1 MEEAKAV
8 EKKLSV
14 LLKLIQNKNKI
25 PKVTKK
31 ELVGVVED
39 LHEQCRLLYYV
50 FDDLGTKHGRK
61 AKLGTDSSSRSSS
74 DLDYYSSEEIETS
87 NGSETLSSDY
97 ALLLRKLQETE
108 LRNEDLEKQ
117 VSRLKEETVFLRDQ
131 NMEVAGDIEGKR
143 NEDRDH
149 FKGLMT
155 KSEAA
160 LLRNQKKELE
170 VELKNKTNQ
179 VSETQMRLKRL
190 EEEAEKKAKA
200 EMKIVEEKVA
210 LWNKVQKLEA
220 GVETLRKK
228 RKEYSEEMKSK
239 ITEIDRLKEENQ
251 KLQTRIGEIDEIGDK
266 SKKLDNQVTD
276 QPKLEKEQEDII
288 QRLSMET
295 NDQKKLLKEQKDA
308 NDKLSEDQ
316 KQMRRWSFG
325 GSKLNTN
332 LLERKMEE
340 LAEDFRM
347 KMEDHIRILY
357 RRIHVAEQIHLESKN
372 SYIKTRDNTQVQEN
386 RGNRDNTQVQGNRGN
401 REDFNVSETQ
411 FKKIKEMVEK
421 GLAGPEMAIKKLEES
436 GGLVSRVT
444 RLAKEIDTAK
454 KWVKEKDNKTK
465 HEVETLEAKLECREA
480 QECLLKEKLSKLEA
494 KLAEEGTGK
503 LSLAKAMRKIK
514 KLEIDVKEKEYELLS
529 LGEGKR
535 EAIRQLCV
543 LNDYNRCRYD
553 DLKTSIFN
561 VALHA

>member
-1 MEEAKAV
+1 MEEAKAEV
-8 EKKLSV
+8 EKKV
-14 LLKLIQNKNKI
+14 AILLKFIQNKNKI

-31 ELVGVVED
+31 ELVGIVED
-39 LHEQCRLLYYV
+39 LHGRCRILYSV
-50 FDDLGTKHGRK
+50 FDDFETNSYGRK
-61 AKLGTDSSSRSSS
+61 AKLGTASSSRSSS
-74 DLDYYSSEEIETS
+74 DLDYYSSEEIEISSTG
-87 NGSETLSSDY
+87 NVSSDY
-97 ALLLRKLQETE
+97 AVMLQKLQETQ
-108 LRNEDLEKQ
+108 LRNEDLERQ
-117 VSRLKEETVFLRDQ
+117 VSNLKQETSFLRDQ
-131 NMEVAGDIEGKR
+131 NLQVAGDIEGKR
-143 NEDRDH
+143 NEDREH

-170 VELKNKTNQ
+170 LKLEDKTNQ

-190 EEEAEKKAKA
+190 AEEAEKQAKA
-200 EMKIVEEKVA
+200 EMKIVEEKEA
-210 LWNKVQKLEA
+210 LLNKVQKLEA
-220 GVETLRKK
+220 GIGKK
-228 RKEYSEEMKSK
+228 RKKYSEEMKCK

-251 KLQTRIGEIDEIGDK
+251 KLHTRIAEINEIEDK
-266 SKKLDNQVTD
+266 SKKLGNQVSD
-276 QPKLEKEQEDII
+276 QHKLDKEQEDII
-288 QRLSMET
+288 QRLSIEN
-295 NDQKKLLKEQKDA
+295 NDQNKLLKEQKDVI
-308 NDKLSEDQ
+308 DKSSEDQ
-316 KQMRRWSFG
+316 KLLKRWSFG

-357 RRIHVAEQIHLESKN
+357 RRIHVAEQIHVESKN
-372 SYIKTRDNTQVQEN
+372 NYIKTRDNTQVLQEN
-386 RGNRDNTQVQGNRGN
+386 RGNR
-401 REDFNVSETQ
+401 EDCTVSESQ

-436 GGLVSRVT
+436 GELVSRVT
-444 RLAKEIDTAK
+444 RLAKDIDSARK
-454 KWVKEKDNKTK
+454 LVKEKDNKMK

-514 KLEIDVKEKEYELLS
+514 KLEIDVREKEFELLS

-543 LNDYNRCRYD
+543 LVDYQRCRYD

-561 VALHA
+561 VALQA